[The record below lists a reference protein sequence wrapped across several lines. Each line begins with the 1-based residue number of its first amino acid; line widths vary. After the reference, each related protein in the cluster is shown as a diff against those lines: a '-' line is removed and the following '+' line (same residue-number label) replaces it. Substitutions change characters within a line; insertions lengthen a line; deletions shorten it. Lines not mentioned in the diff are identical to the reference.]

1 MVSCDNYSANCC
13 HKSCH
18 NKMQWAVSRM
28 YNQLLSL
35 TPEQCFPT
43 GKALSLYFNFF
54 VYQLEFS
61 PLNVLRCINNQHPFQ
76 CNICKGQIP
85 ISLPKSHV
93 GLWRYLSDAALAQ
106 GTKLEQVKLKVT
118 SAKITIIQPKDFS
131 RFWCILTLTTVQL
144 WYYHNVD
151 SILSLPPGSL
161 PSLVRFSQH
170 IRDSLNPE
178 PGYTTYF
185 LPCQLWSLNP

>member
-18 NKMQWAVSRM
+18 NNMQWAVSRM

-93 GLWRYLSDAALAQ
+93 MLWRHLSDAAVVQ

-118 SAKITIIQPKDFS
+118 SARITNIQPKRFS
-131 RFWCILTLTTVQL
+131 RFWCIWTLTTVPL
-144 WYYHNVD
+144 WFYHTFLCIAQWSRCQVGC
-151 SILSLPPGSL
+151 SGS
-161 PSLVRFSQH
+161 Q
-170 IRDSLNPE
+170 N
-178 PGYTTYF
+178 
-185 LPCQLWSLNP
+185 LPCSDYWRIICPCSNYMEHPKILP